1 MMPTWHWH
9 HLWTDLGLAEKFSK
23 VVQVISRF
31 IQFAV
36 RSRLCLLLFVFTL
49 FSACGGSSTDDGA
62 LTAQVATPGFGS
74 TLVLRLTDST
84 GAAITTN
91 TIDLGTAAYIAQAT
105 LRESAAASGAVIT
118 NRLIKFTTDAAFGTF
133 VNGSI
138 VETASTTG
146 TITTAQMTALTD
158 INGVAKVQLVG
169 KRLGAAT
176 LFAEALVGTGT
187 SASNSVKTPLDY
199 QVKSLSATA
208 GVNLLFNQADPG
220 RMVIS
225 TATTGPKT
233 SALQFRLV
241 NELGVGMSGQ
251 PVQLSLDSQSVA
263 AGVAFINAATG
274 VSSTAP
280 LTVLTDFNG
289 IAKATVGAGPLPT
302 GVVITAVLLSNPTV
316 KASSVGMSV
325 SSGRVSQKSM
335 SVSSVTPAVEGFTL
349 DNAIA
354 ELNIIA
360 TDRLG
365 NPVPAGTIVNFV
377 TSHGLVGT
385 FDSGTTTKIITSTLT
400 GTATAVAVPKVLDS
414 KGSCTLD
421 PSSSCK
427 VQLISSGNRPANG
440 LVTVLAY
447 ADGEETFID
456 LNGNNSWD
464 KGEPFTDMG
473 VAYLDVNANDVY
485 ELGVDQSIPGDA
497 PGSTVCLGTGIAI
510 KDTCDGT
517 WSPFIRSRQK
527 LVVTWS
533 TSQVRMV
540 MVGART
546 GSGFVISMNDLN
558 GNLMA
563 TASTYAA
570 DLVAGSEIAC
580 RVLGM
585 TKVPGS
591 TTGQYQIFLNGDVS
605 CAGAAVR
612 VIVTAPSGTQTI
624 QVFN

>member
-1 MMPTWHWH
+1 M
-9 HLWTDLGLAEKFSK
+9 LIRYLGLWLSL
-23 VVQVISRF
+23 V
-31 IQFAV
+31 
-36 RSRLCLLLFVFTL
+36 LY
-49 FSACGGSSTDDGA
+49 ACGGSSTDDGA
-62 LTAQVATPGFGS
+62 LTAQVTTPGFGS
-74 TLVLRLTDST
+74 TLVLRLTDSAGT
-84 GAAITTN
+84 AITTN
-91 TIDLGTAAYIAQAT
+91 TIDLGAAAYIAQAT
-105 LRESAAASGAVIT
+105 LRESAAVSGAPIT
-118 NRLIKFTTDAAFGTF
+118 NRLVKFTTDANFGTF

-169 KRLGAAT
+169 KKLGAAT

-187 SASNSVKTPLDY
+187 STSNSVKTPLDY
-199 QVKSLSATA
+199 QVKSLTATA
-208 GVNLLFNQADPG
+208 AVNMLFNQADPG

-233 SALQFRLV
+233 STLQFRLV
-241 NELGVGMSGQ
+241 NETGVGVSGQ
-251 PVQLSLDSQSVA
+251 PVQLSLDSQSIA

-289 IAKATVGAGPLPT
+289 IAKATVVAGPLPT
-302 GVVITAVLLSNPTV
+302 GVVVTAVLVSNPAV
-316 KASSVGMSV
+316 KASSIGMSV

-335 SVSSVTPAVEGFTL
+335 SVSSVTPAVEGYTL
-349 DNAIA
+349 DNAVA

-385 FDSGTTTKIITSTLT
+385 FDSGTTTKIITSTVT
-400 GTATAVAVPKVLDS
+400 GTATAVVVPKVLDS

-427 VQLISSGNRPANG
+427 VQLVSSGNRPTNG

-464 KGEPFTDMG
+464 TGEPFTDMG
-473 VAYLDVNANDVY
+473 VAYLDVNANGVY
-485 ELGVDQSIPGDA
+485 DLGVDQSIPGDA
-497 PGSTVCLGTGIAI
+497 PGTFACAGTGIAI
-510 KDTCDGT
+510 ANTCDGT
-517 WSPFIRSRQK
+517 WSSYIRARQK
-527 LVVTWS
+527 FVVTWS
-533 TSQVRMV
+533 TSQVNMV
-540 MVGART
+540 LVGART
-546 GSGFVISMNDLN
+546 LSGFVITMNDLN

-563 TASTYAA
+563 TNASFAA
-570 DLVAGSEIAC
+570 DLVGAANGC
-580 RVLGM
+580 KVLGM
-585 TKVPGS
+585 TKVPGN
-591 TTGQYQIFLNGDVS
+591 TTGQYQIFLNGDAS
-605 CAGAAVR
+605 CAASPVR
-612 VIVTAPSGTQTI
+612 VIVTAPSGIQTI

>member
-1 MMPTWHWH
+1 MKNSYPLTFFRS
-9 HLWTDLGLAEKFSK
+9 TLAI
-23 VVQVISRF
+23 VV
-31 IQFAV
+31 
-36 RSRLCLLLFVFTL
+36 LFL
-49 FSACGGSSTDDGA
+49 QACGGGSADDGT
-62 LTAQVATPGFGS
+62 LTAQVTTPGFGS
-74 TLVLRLTDST
+74 TLVLRLTDSA
-84 GAAITTN
+84 GVAITTN

-105 LRESAAASGAVIT
+105 LRESAAVSGAPIT
-118 NRLIKFTTDAAFGTF
+118 NRLVKFTTDANFGTF
-133 VNGSI
+133 VNGTI

-158 INGVAKVQLVG
+158 TNGVAKVQLVG
-169 KRLGAAT
+169 KKLGAAT
-176 LFAEALVGTGT
+176 LLAEALVGTGT
-187 SASNSVKTPLDY
+187 STANSVKTPLDF

-208 GVNLLFNQADPG
+208 AVNLLFNQADPG

-233 SALQFRLV
+233 SSLQFRLV
-241 NELGVGMSGQ
+241 NELGVGMGGQ
-251 PVQLSLDSQSVA
+251 PVQLSLDSQSIA
-263 AGVAFINAATG
+263 AGVTFINAATG

-280 LTVLTDFNG
+280 LTVVSDFNG

-302 GVVITAVLLSNPTV
+302 GVVVTAVLISNPVV

-335 SVSSVTPAVEGFTL
+335 SISSVTPAVEGFTL
-349 DNAIA
+349 DNAAA

-385 FDSGTTTKIITSTLT
+385 FDSGTTTKIITSTVT

-421 PSSSCK
+421 ASSSCK

-464 KGEPFTDMG
+464 TGEPFTDMG
-473 VAYLDVNANDVY
+473 VAYLDVNASNAY
-485 ELGVDQSIPGDA
+485 EIGIDQPIPGDT
-497 PGSTVCLGTGIAI
+497 PGASACAGTGIAI
-510 KDTCDGT
+510 ANTCDGT
-517 WSPFIRSRQK
+517 WSPYIRARQK
-527 LVVTWS
+527 FVVTWS
-533 TSQVRMV
+533 TSQVNMV
-540 MVGART
+540 LVGARSPT
-546 GSGFVISMNDLN
+546 GFVITMNDLN

-563 TASTYAA
+563 SGSTFAA
-570 DLVAGSEIAC
+570 DLVGATNAC

-585 TKVPGS
+585 TKVPGN
-591 TTGQYQIFLNGDVS
+591 TAGQYQIFLNGDAS
-605 CAGAAVR
+605 CTTTAVR
-612 VIVTAPSGTQTI
+612 VIVTAPSGIQTI